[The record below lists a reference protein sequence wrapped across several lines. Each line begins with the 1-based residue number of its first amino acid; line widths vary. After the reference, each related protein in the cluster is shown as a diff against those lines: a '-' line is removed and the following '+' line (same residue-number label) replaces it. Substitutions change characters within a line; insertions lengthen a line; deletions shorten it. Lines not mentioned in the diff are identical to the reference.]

1 MRLTCIGTG
10 TAAPEPDRVCSGFLL
25 ETGRL
30 RMLLDCGPGVVH
42 GMARLEVDWRGITHL
57 VLTHFHNDHIGDVP
71 MLFFAWKHGMR
82 PARRD
87 PLTVIGPVGTRR
99 LLERMADVFGG
110 HLRDADF
117 EVTVD
122 EIGAGEDR
130 RLAGSVRLRSAKTRH
145 TEESLGYRLEADG
158 RAFCYTGDTGV
169 SSDVAAFA
177 QGTDTLLTEC
187 SLPDDERLEIHLSPT
202 GVAEMA
208 RIAAPARL
216 LLTHVYPQLDR
227 ETLPQLIQQAGWHG
241 AVILPGDGDRFEL

>member
-10 TAAPEPDRVCSGFLL
+10 TAAPEPDRVCSGFML

-30 RMLLDCGPGVVH
+30 RLLFDCGPGVVH
-42 GMARLEVDWRGITHL
+42 GMARLGVDWRGITHL

-82 PARRD
+82 AARRD
-87 PLTVIGPVGTRR
+87 PLTVVGPVGTRR

-110 HLRDADF
+110 HLRDPGF

-130 RLAGSVRLRSAKTRH
+130 RLAGSGRLRAAKTRH
-145 TEESLGYRLEADG
+145 TEESLAYRLEADG
-158 RAFCYTGDTGV
+158 RGFCYTGDTGV

-177 QGTDTLLTEC
+177 QGADTLLTEC
-187 SLPDDERLEIHLSPT
+187 SLPAAERMETHLTPT
-202 GVAEMA
+202 GVAELA
-208 RIAAPARL
+208 RLAMPRRL

-227 ETLPQLIQQAGWHG
+227 RTLPDLVRDAGWPG
-241 AVILPGDGDRFEL
+241 PLTLPADGDRFEL